1 MLLHWV
7 AGAGARARFES
18 RHAHADTCN
27 FHGGSHRNQY
37 ASNFNAKPHAL
48 DPYRNG
54 HKHSNCHR
62 NADCHADGNGLAN
75 ILPACHE
82 HAKPHVHTIAYA
94 HHYAVSHFHL
104 HVHTNHHLHGN
115 IVIYAATNKY
125 VGSAAEYIN
134 AFVNSVPISMTDI
147 LPFLKSMISVSG
159 VSGNETPV
167 AKLIEAKWRSL
178 VDETRLS
185 RVGSLHG
192 LKRGS
197 GTGAARSKSKGKRPS
212 ILIAAHMDA
221 IGMRVSQLVD
231 GFLRI
236 TNVGGIDVRVLPGAE
251 VTVHA
256 SSGVD
261 LPAVIAMPSSK
272 LLPESA
278 GDGALE
284 IGYLL
289 ADTGL
294 TAREVGKK
302 VKVGDLISFA
312 NEPME
317 LAGDIISGHTIDN
330 RASVAALTVC
340 LEELQSKPHVW
351 DVWAVATVQEETS
364 YLGGYTSAFEIRPD
378 IAIAVDGTYAKGP
391 GANGWQT
398 HAMGKGVGL
407 CMGPNM
413 HPFLHTKLQEL
424 AERLEIPWF
433 LDVTTAHSSTDAD
446 PMQVTAEG
454 IPTALVEFPIR
465 YMHTPVESVAV
476 KDIQRAGRLLAEFI
490 ASLEEN
496 FVETINWDE

>member
-1 MLLHWV
+1 M
-7 AGAGARARFES
+7 A
-18 RHAHADTCN
+18 
-27 FHGGSHRNQY
+27 
-37 ASNFNAKPHAL
+37 
-48 DPYRNG
+48 
-54 HKHSNCHR
+54 
-62 NADCHADGNGLAN
+62 
-75 ILPACHE
+75 
-82 HAKPHVHTIAYA
+82 
-94 HHYAVSHFHL
+94 
-104 HVHTNHHLHGN
+104 
-115 IVIYAATNKY
+115 
-125 VGSAAEYIN
+125 
-134 AFVNSVPISMTDI
+134 DI
-147 LPFLKSMISVSG
+147 LPFLKSLLSASG
-159 VSGNETPV
+159 VSGYETPV
-167 AKLIEAKWRSL
+167 AKLIEEKWRPL

-192 LKRGS
+192 LKKGS
-197 GTGAARSKSKGKRPS
+197 GKGAALSKSKGKRPS
-212 ILIAAHMDA
+212 ILIAGHMDA
-221 IGMRVSQLVD
+221 IGMRVTQVVD

-261 LPAVIAMPSSK
+261 LPAVIAMPPSK

-289 ADTGL
+289 VDTGL
-294 TAREVGKK
+294 TPREAEKK
-302 VKVGDLISFA
+302 VKAGDLISFA

-317 LAGDIISGHTIDN
+317 LAGDILAGHTVDN

-364 YLGGYTSAFEIRPD
+364 FLGGYTSAFEIRPD
-378 IAIAVDGTYAKGP
+378 IAIAVDGTFAKGP

-398 HAMGKGVGL
+398 HVMGKGIGL

-413 HPFLHTKLQEL
+413 HPFLHKKLTEL
-424 AERLEIPWF
+424 AEKLEIPWF
-433 LDVTTAHSSTDAD
+433 LDVTSAHSGTDAY

-496 FVETINWDE
+496 FVETITWDE